1 MHITRLA
8 RTTLVLAVLTPTPAS
23 ADKLVTPFVGSVMS
37 QTTYGVS
44 MASMGRKAGG
54 FEFDLGVTP
63 DAFIKE
69 NSHSDNNLV
78 TVMGNLIVGVPV
90 GPIRPYARSKIL
102 SGIPAAMTRPASSR
116 TTQSASARTSSARWD
131 TYSIGI

>member
-8 RTTLVLAVLTPTPAS
+8 RTTLVLAVLPPTPAS
-23 ADKLVTPFVGSVMS
+23 ADNLVTPFVGSVMS

-44 MASMGRKAGG
+44 MASMGRKAVG
-54 FEFDLGVTP
+54 FEFDL
-63 DAFIKE
+63 
-69 NSHSDNNLV
+69 DNNLV
-78 TVMGNLIVGVPV
+78 TGMGNLIVGVPV